1 MTNNDVL
8 RRLRY
13 GLHLP
18 DGLTLKVFELGGVT
32 ATDQDLQAWLRKDD
46 EPGYAACRDP
56 SLAGFLDGFIT
67 LRRGPR
73 PTGAPAPERLTN
85 NLILKKLRIALAWQE
100 DDVLGALAAGGLTVS
115 RTELTA
121 LFRKPGQK
129 NFKPCGDQLL
139 RAFLTGLVGRT
150 KPGKDPGASGPP
162 EPGSPRSESP

>member
-13 GLHLP
+13 ALNLP
-18 DGLTLKVFELGGVT
+18 DGLTLKLFGLGGIA
-32 ATDQDLQAWLRKDD
+32 ATEAELQAWLKKDED
-46 EPGYAACRDP
+46 PGYIACRDP
-56 SLAGFLDGFIT
+56 VLAGFLDGFIT

-73 PTGAPAPERLTN
+73 PEGSPALVPERLTN

-100 DDVLGALAAGGLTVS
+100 DDVLSALTAGGMTVS
-115 RTELTA
+115 KTELTA

-139 RAFLTGLVGRT
+139 RAFLTGLAGRA
-150 KPGKDPGASGPP
+150 KPELG
-162 EPGSPRSESP
+162 

>member
-13 GLHLP
+13 ALNLP
-18 DGLTLKVFELGGVT
+18 DPLTLKIFALGGRE
-32 ATDQDLQAWLRKDD
+32 ATEADLALWMTKDED
-46 EPGYAACRDP
+46 PGYVACRDEV
-56 SLAGFLDGFIT
+56 LAAFLDGYIL

-73 PTGAPAPERLTN
+73 PGTDPAAPAPAPERLTN

-115 RTELTA
+115 KSELTA

-139 RAFLTGLVGRT
+139 RAFITGMIGKT
-150 KPGKDPGASGPP
+150 KT
-162 EPGSPRSESP
+162 E